1 MAYTAGAAFNKPPV
15 QGKKTYF
22 LGYVGT
28 QSDKAAD
35 AIDVFLRLLN
45 DMPQYPERISDIKTY
60 LKQAYLSGKPSFR
73 NKSQV
78 FEDWKK
84 LGYSDDPAKVNLQ
97 TIDALVFDDVVKF
110 FENNVKN
117 KPVSIFIMGDPKLID
132 IKKLKAKYGKIA
144 NLSTNMLFSKE

>member
-1 MAYTAGAAFNKPPV
+1 MAYTAGATFNKPPI
-15 QGKKTYF
+15 QGENTYF

-45 DMPQYPERISDIKTY
+45 DMPQYPDRISDIKTY

-78 FEDWKK
+78 FEDWKR
-84 LGYSDDPAKVNLQ
+84 LGYADDPAKVNLH
-97 TIDALVFDDVVKF
+97 TIEALQFDDIVDFYQK
-110 FENNVKN
+110 NVKN

-132 IKKLKAKYGKIA
+132 VKRLGAQYGKVSR
-144 NLSTNMLFSKE
+144 LSTNVLFSKE